1 MLDPRISKA
10 HPYLIKAMA
19 RLRVFRFC
27 DGPFHFN
34 DAFNDRRGVLSLPY
48 DDLLGGRRFYLRAGV
63 IVPAVAM

>member
-1 MLDPRISKA
+1 
-10 HPYLIKAMA
+10 MA
-19 RLRVFRFC
+19 RLRVFQFC